1 MAAERAI
8 SYLER
13 IKQEDG
19 SYVIKFPIT
28 TAKEVILN
36 TETGETVE
44 EIFNNVVRAVE
55 AESYTL
61 LEDFATLVGKIA
73 GLVDDNINANH
84 IFRDNMKTDELI
96 TLLYGRFQPGS
107 VSNGTVE
114 KLSYTMKKPLVMKN
128 KPIKFQLKDMKNV
141 TGEFNYNVKVTFN
154 ALDENPTWL
163 DYTDDYL
170 NENFITL
177 TNAYKKEDGKDWA
190 INFIFEAERVG
201 DVGTIEVV
209 DYMVLHL

>member
-177 TNAYKKEDGKDWA
+177 TNAYEKEDGKDWA

>member
-201 DVGTIEVV
+201 DVGTIEVI